1 MYLFYEKCR
10 VNKYI
15 EFCIYSAYFILMTF
29 VFLYFGNAV
38 VTISF
43 NICSIFVFTLMYDY
57 ISLKKSMVVTF
68 IIYLILCLIDLSVIS
83 IINFNLRFNI
93 NILNG
98 YTSMLTVLINSILYL
113 IVSFFTYVKK
123 YNLKKIDL
131 IFNNKYYVFFS
142 FILLLSIG
150 FILINFTINN
160 NIFYIIILNVCVL
173 FFNIVI
179 FKYYNLIFRN
189 IYEKIFDKIFNYKV
203 NTYKKEIQTFEHKC
217 YFKKYINSNNYI
229 VDGILNSKIH
239 DLDEETKL
247 NFNIFMK
254 EDLKINLDDL
264 LIIIGN
270 LMDNVISGVNSTS
283 QDREKYVD
291 ISIIYVKGT
300 IIFNIKNSFNGTM
313 LKKKEGRL
321 FCKKEKFDSY
331 GLGLLIV
338 KEIVEK
344 YKGIL
349 EIKFNKNNFQTYV
362 LLYDIKV

>member
-15 EFCIYSAYFILMTF
+15 EFCIYSLYFVLITL
-29 VFLYFGNAV
+29 VFLNFGNPV
-38 VTISF
+38 ITISF

-98 YTSMLTVLINSILYL
+98 YTSMLTV
-113 IVSFFTYVKK
+113 
-123 YNLKKIDL
+123 
-131 IFNNKYYVFFS
+131 
-142 FILLLSIG
+142 
-150 FILINFTINN
+150 LINFTINN